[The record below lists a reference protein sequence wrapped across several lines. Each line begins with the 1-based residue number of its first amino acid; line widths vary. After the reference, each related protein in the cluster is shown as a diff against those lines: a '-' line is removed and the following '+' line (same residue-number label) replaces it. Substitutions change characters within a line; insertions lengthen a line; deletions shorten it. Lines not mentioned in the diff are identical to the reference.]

1 LVGGVTYASAAI
13 AEYSGA
19 WLCFTLDGCVIG
31 NDSRVAAIFLVPG
44 MGASM
49 IAVGAIEG
57 TAEGTVSFAKI
68 LSGASSDGFGQ
79 RTHHGPFT
87 DKAID

>member
-1 LVGGVTYASAAI
+1 
-13 AEYSGA
+13 
-19 WLCFTLDGCVIG
+19 
-31 NDSRVAAIFLVPG
+31 
-44 MGASM
+44 M

-68 LSGASSDGFGQ
+68 LSGASSDEFGQ
-79 RTHHGPFT
+79 RTHHGPTT